1 MLSLD
6 WEMMI
11 NWLLRYYFPVLIL
24 LPIIV
29 VICLFDRRLKLKNRK
44 TIVALCGMLA
54 LLIFVDVVNEPLSRL
69 EYFVV

>member
-11 NWLLRYYFPVLIL
+11 NWLLRYYSPVLIL

>member
-29 VICLFDRRLKLKNRK
+29 VICLLDRRLKLKNRK

-54 LLIFVDVVNEPLSRL
+54 LLIFVDVVNESLSRL

>member
-29 VICLFDRRLKLKNRK
+29 VICLLDRRLKLKNRK

>member
-11 NWLLRYYFPVLIL
+11 NWLLRYYFPMLIL

-29 VICLFDRRLKLKNRK
+29 VICLLDRRLKLKNRK

>member
-29 VICLFDRRLKLKNRK
+29 VICLLDRRLKLKNRK

-69 EYFVV
+69 EHFVV